1 MEKEKLKSC
10 LNKLSLSLGF
20 KSLDEFAKSKEN
32 KNCSDKYIAVYPNKQ
47 IISRTDDK
55 MYVDNLKVMTAQNLY
70 DSKTGNMIKLTDA
83 LSKKLDITEPPIGW
97 WASEKWDGIR
107 ALWDGEKMIS
117 RGSGVGK
124 PKVYTYVPEWFKKV
138 LPGGIPLDGEIWIG
152 RGLFQKTSR
161 LSTIK
166 SGKSYTEE
174 QINAIWAGSDDPPV
188 VFKVFD
194 IPNLSEPFEKR
205 MTILKDIIKTRK
217 ICWDSIKY
225 NNKKVFPLQYTEQIK
240 IDTMEQLISLYNKLT
255 SAGAEGIMLRAPG
268 SPYELKRSKYMLKYK
283 IKEDAECV
291 LREYISGDGKYTGM
305 LGSIKCEIL
314 KNGNASGVF
323 TQIGTG
329 LNDNQ
334 RTNYNKPN
342 SPDYIPIGSI
352 ISFSYMEMTKDGIPR
367 HPVYRGIRDDIKQNK
382 TNTKPDIPNNIIQT
396 KDVKK
401 ILLKII
407 NKIAADKTQYWQFKV
422 KSYKHAEEILKDDMK
437 LKTPENYLDEFRKGG
452 MKLADEEKFKSKNGE
467 WKSDLMKKIDSILKT
482 GQVDGIS
489 LLTTD
494 PKTLAIEN
502 FTKIPGI
509 GPSTALRIFE
519 EEEISTIEDLKLI
532 YNLNNKILNPKQ
544 AIGLKHYSDLQERI
558 PKKEMDKW
566 NDVLTQTFSDMGI
579 DGRIELV
586 GSYRRGN
593 DTSGDIDVLIT
604 TDVKSSNIMNTYYN
618 NLVQKNV
625 ADPKDIIAKGPTKIM
640 TVALIDKKYRHLDI
654 FYHQKDSYPFALLFT
669 TGSKE
674 FNIKMRKHALEK
686 GYSLNEQNLT
696 HKMATGK
703 KVSSKEYLQKI
714 NKEFPETEKD
724 IFDFLD
730 YTYISPKLR

>member
-32 KNCSDKYIAVYPNKQ
+32 KNCSDKYIAVYPDKQ

-205 MTILKDIIKTRK
+205 MIILKDIIKNRK

-291 LREYISGDGKYTGM
+291 LREYVSGDGKYTGM

-314 KNGNASGVF
+314 KNGNPSGVF

-382 TNTKPDIPNNIIQT
+382 TDTRIEIPNNNIQT

-407 NKIAADKTQYWQFKV
+407 NKIATDKTQYWQFKV

-489 LLTTD
+489 LVTTD

-509 GPSTALRIFE
+509 GPSTALKIFE

-532 YNLNNKILNPKQ
+532 YSINNKILNPKQ

-566 NDVLTQTFSDMGI
+566 NDMLTQTFYDMGI
-579 DGRIELV
+579 AGRIELV

-625 ADPKDIIAKGPTKIM
+625 VDPKDIIAKGPTKIM
-640 TVALIDKKYRHLDI
+640 TVAIIDKKYRHLDI

-696 HKMATGK
+696 HKTTTGK

-714 NKEFPETEKD
+714 GKEFPETEKD
-724 IFDFLD
+724 IFDFLN
-730 YTYISPKLR
+730 YTYISPNLR

>member
-32 KNCSDKYIAVYPNKQ
+32 KNCSDRYIAVYPNKQ

-124 PKVYTYVPEWFKKV
+124 PKVYTYVPEWFKEV

-174 QINAIWAGSDDPPV
+174 QINAIWAGSDGPPV

-205 MTILKDIIKTRK
+205 MTILKDIIKNRK

-240 IDTMEQLISLYNKLT
+240 INTMEQLISLYNELT

-291 LREYISGDGKYTGM
+291 LREYVLGDGKYTGM

-314 KNGNASGVF
+314 KNGKPSGVF

-382 TNTKPDIPNNIIQT
+382 TDTRIEIPNNNIQT

-407 NKIAADKTQYWQFKV
+407 NKIATDKTQYWQFKV
-422 KSYKHAEEILKDDMK
+422 KSYKQAEEILKDDMK

-489 LLTTD
+489 LVTTD

-509 GPSTALRIFE
+509 GPSTALKIFE

-532 YNLNNKILNPKQ
+532 YSINNKILNPKQ

-566 NDVLTQTFSDMGI
+566 NDMLTQTFYDMSI

-625 ADPKDIIAKGPTKIM
+625 VDPKDIIAKGPTKIM
-640 TVALIDKKYRHLDI
+640 TVAIIDKKYRHLDI

-696 HKMATGK
+696 HKTTTGK

-714 NKEFPETEKD
+714 GKEFPETEKD

-730 YTYISPKLR
+730 YTYISPNLR